1 MIQGAVD
8 SVRANHDSP
17 SKLDS
22 ATGDGD
28 HGAAMLRSVEA
39 VAKALKDGAASAP
52 KDLLYNIG
60 WAVMHAAGGATGP
73 LLGSLFVGLSE
84 GLGEQADVDT
94 AGLAGMFEAALASV
108 QKQTKARPVDK
119 TMMDALVPAVAAI
132 RAVAGAAVGV
142 EVPSAGR
149 RRRPARGRVHPAD
162 AGQVRQGPQPRP
174 ADHRPAGPRRHL
186 DRLPLPRFRGWNND
200 EGLRTREIVHELH
213 EWHEFCRKQQDD
225 PSIGLPAFPS

>member
-1 MIQGAVD
+1 VERIGSGELARMIQGAVD
-8 SVRANHDSP
+8 TVRAHHEHL

-39 VAKALKDGAASAP
+39 VAKALKDGADSAP

-60 WAVMHAAGGATGP
+60 WAVMSAAGGATGP

-108 QKQTKARPVDK
+108 QKQTKARPGDK
-119 TMMDALVPAVAAI
+119 TMMDALVPAVQAI
-132 RAVAGAAVGV
+132 RAAADAAGSAGGV
-142 EVPSAGR
+142 EDALGQ
-149 RRRPARGRVHPAD
+149 AAD
-162 AGQVRQGPQPRP
+162 AALRGAESTRQMQAKFGKARNL
-174 ADHRPAGPRRHL
+174 GPRTIGQQDPGATSIAYL
-186 DRLPLPRFRGWNND
+186 FRGFAD
-200 EGLRTREIVHELH
+200 GIST
-213 EWHEFCRKQQDD
+213 K
-225 PSIGLPAFPS
+225 G

>member
-1 MIQGAVD
+1 MERIGSGELARMIQGAVD
-8 SVRANHDSP
+8 SVRANHEHL

-60 WAVMHAAGGATGP
+60 WAVMSAAGGATGP

-84 GLGEQADVDT
+84 GLADQQADVDI

-108 QKQTKARPVDK
+108 QKQTKARPGDK
-119 TMMDALVPAVAAI
+119 TMMDALVPAVQALRAA
-132 RAVAGAAVGV
+132 AGAAGNV
-142 EVPSAGR
+142 EAALGQAAEAALRGAESTQQMQAKFGK
-149 RRRPARGRVHPAD
+149 ARNL
-162 AGQVRQGPQPRP
+162 
-174 ADHRPAGPRRHL
+174 GPRTIGQQDPGATSIAYL
-186 DRLPLPRFRGWNND
+186 FRGFAD
-200 EGLRTREIVHELH
+200 GIAAKV
-213 EWHEFCRKQQDD
+213 
-225 PSIGLPAFPS
+225 